1 MGSLKDAVVKCFR
14 ARFGV
19 FPCPTPTSAVTPTTI
34 TPTTKP
40 TTTTTN
46 ANITATP
53 QLSTYTAPIT
63 RALRVRRGIIVNAG
77 RRSAPSTFSFAFALA
92 YAHHAAE
99 RVEFKFEFKFE
110 WCKTALESRL
120 DLAFPPRE

>member
-14 ARFGV
+14 ARFAV

-40 TTTTTN
+40 TTTTN

-53 QLSTYTAPIT
+53 QLSTYTTPIT
-63 RALRVRRGIIVNAG
+63 RALRVRRGFIVNAG
-77 RRSAPSTFSFAFALA
+77 CCSAPPTFSFSLAFA
-92 YAHHAAE
+92 YAHYAAE
-99 RVEFKFEFKFE
+99 RVEFEFEFKFE
-110 WCKTALESRL
+110 WRKTALESRL